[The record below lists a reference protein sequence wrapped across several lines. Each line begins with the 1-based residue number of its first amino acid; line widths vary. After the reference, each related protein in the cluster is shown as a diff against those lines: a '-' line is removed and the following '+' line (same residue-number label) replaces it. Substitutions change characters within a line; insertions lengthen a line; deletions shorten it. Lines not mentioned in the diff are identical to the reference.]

1 MGMNILSGLG
11 TTQTDVLNRFLSSA
25 FIIEYGIIKD
35 IPADGIVTVEMSV
48 AKREDSVIITN
59 CVYTNLSS
67 SAMTI
72 SMKPVVDD
80 KVVVLFPR
88 RFAGNM
94 FSPES
99 NEVIIS
105 QCSEGYSITGG
116 IAFPLNQW
124 QKAYHKNFLEF
135 DGGSFDFE
143 SAYDKDSKK
152 NLLSVKGGADGSL
165 EAKSN
170 DIEIDLNKDNSFSV
184 KNGKATVTVDK
195 DGNVT
200 IDAQGKLDFKNQGTS
215 LQKVIDGLATE
226 LENLVTT
233 GSPATQT
240 TSPATKTSIALWRSS
255 KLNVLLKS

>member
-1 MGMNILSGLG
+1 MGMNILGSFG
-11 TTQTDVLNRFLSSA
+11 TSQTDVLNRFLSSA

-59 CVYTNLSS
+59 CVYANLSS

-80 KVVVLFPR
+80 KVIVLFPR
-88 RFAGNM
+88 RFAGDM

-99 NEVIIS
+99 NGAIIS
-105 QCSEGYSITGG
+105 QCGEGYSITGG

-135 DGGSFDFE
+135 DKGSFDFE

-240 TSPATKTSIALWRSS
+240 TSPATKTSIGLWRSS